1 MILTCPQC
9 ATRYQV
15 DADKFPPAGRNVRC
29 AKCSHVWHQLGPAPE
44 PDPGV
49 EIIVHELP
57 PRTAPAEFEATD
69 LRSAAHAPMSP
80 MRQQRQEDERES
92 TGSSWLRGIAVA
104 GGWLFLVVLVLVI
117 GWGAVVFR
125 DDVATWLPQSSS
137 LYAAVGL
144 RVYPRGIDLADI
156 AYRRQVEDGQ
166 IVLAVSGNIVNRS
179 AHELSVP
186 LLRVALFDA
195 DKHELYHWTFVSAVS
210 TLKPGESARFRTRLS
225 SPPPGTHDIE
235 VRFARAGE

>member
-15 DADKFPPAGRNVRC
+15 DAAKFPPAGRNVRC
-29 AKCSHVWHQLGPAPE
+29 AKCGHVWHQLGPAPE
-44 PDPGV
+44 PDPDV
-49 EIIVHELP
+49 ELVVHELP
-57 PRTAPAEFEATD
+57 PRTSQAELEATD
-69 LRSAAHAPMSP
+69 LRAAARTPMSP
-80 MRQQRQEDERES
+80 MRATPQEDTRES
-92 TGSSWLRGIAVA
+92 DGSSWLRGIAVA
-104 GGWLFLVVLVLVI
+104 GGWLFLVVLVLAT
-117 GWGAVVFR
+117 GWAAVMFR
-125 DDVATWLPQSSS
+125 DNIATWLPQTSS

-144 RVYPRGIDLADI
+144 QVTPRGMDLADI
-156 AYRRQVEDGQ
+156 AYRQQVEDDQ
-166 IVLAVSGNIVNRS
+166 NVLVVTGSVVNRS

-210 TLKPGESARFRTRLS
+210 TLKPGASARFRTRLS
-225 SPPPGTHDIE
+225 SPPAGTRDIE